1 MSTSLKPDPVLDR
14 AGHLG
19 PAFDDTIASCRAT
32 VDADPQLTYLAHYSS
47 GVYDFGIDRLGEP
60 PAAPDALPT
69 GRRAALSRFGRAFSF
84 TVNRL
89 DRVLQEVRTGGL
101 IRAVVHTTR
110 GAAFCNSVVP
120 KENVVGL
127 VLDRKPANGLL
138 RMSALRPTDQAMAAL
153 ATTLRK
159 RVRLNS
165 LNPGG
170 WESAEYPAALSEHA
184 STQPHV
190 TFPAP
195 ADAPDLTGVL
205 SPADLHLVAY
215 CPDGE
220 VAYLADVLEDPA
232 LGPFFTQITTTARR
246 KFYCDFSHELG
257 PLAVSLGR
265 SARDVLGGSLLRMV
279 LDVEQGAVYYYR
291 VRAGTYLVG
300 VTVDQSR
307 VAVADDRMAALVES
321 LRGQ

>member
-1 MSTSLKPDPVLDR
+1 MSTSLKPDPILDR

-19 PAFDDTIASCRAT
+19 AAFDDTIASCRAT
-32 VDADPQLTYLAHYSS
+32 VDADPDLAYLAHYSS

-60 PAAPDALPT
+60 PEEPT
-69 GRRAALSRFGRAFSF
+69 GRRAALNRFGRTFAF

-101 IRAVVHTTR
+101 IRAVLHTSR

-120 KENVVGL
+120 KENLVGL

-138 RMSALRPTDQAMAAL
+138 RMSAIRDTDQAMSAL
-153 ATTLRK
+153 ATTLR
-159 RVRLNS
+159 RRLRLNS
-165 LNPGG
+165 VNPGG
-170 WESAEYPAALSEHA
+170 WESVTEPAALPTAA
-184 STQPHV
+184 STRPHV

-195 ADAPDLTGVL
+195 AGAPDLAAAL
-205 SPADLHLVAY
+205 SPADLQLVSY

-220 VAYLADVLEDPA
+220 VACMADVLDDPS

-246 KFYCDFSHELG
+246 KFYCDFSRELG

-265 SARDVLGGSLLRMV
+265 SVRDVLGGSLLRMV